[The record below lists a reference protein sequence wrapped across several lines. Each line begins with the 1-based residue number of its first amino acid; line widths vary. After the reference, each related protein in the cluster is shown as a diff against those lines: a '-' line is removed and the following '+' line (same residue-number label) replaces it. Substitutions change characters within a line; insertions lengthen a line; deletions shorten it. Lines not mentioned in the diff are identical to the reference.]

1 MAVKGGQMNAK
12 DGARKIVD
20 DFLVRHSTPHM
31 RSRFRAA
38 IDAEIAHAVAEAR
51 APLVEALRAV
61 EWVRHG
67 CEYEKNSWCPACD
80 TEEHYGHAPD
90 CPLAAALAKETPDA

>member
-1 MAVKGGQMNAK
+1 MNAK

-38 IDAEIAHAVAEAR
+38 IDAEIAAAVAEAR
-51 APLVEALRAV
+51 APLVEALGNLLDLLTAIEDWPEDATDREVLDEA
-61 EWVRHG
+61 
-67 CEYEKNSWCPACD
+67 
-80 TEEHYGHAPD
+80 
-90 CPLAAALAKETPDA
+90 AAALAAAKETPHA